1 VTFAGF
7 EPDVTLSFGTTERD
21 ALRAGDLNGDG
32 SADLVLHATKVRRG
46 VQCNGGVCSA
56 CGGTGEPVCEED
68 SLSACTTA
76 GGTCIIPVPP
86 PFPTG
91 SQPQWQNASNVD
103 SMPDPRQ
110 VIERVKY
117 WITAKVTPVGNNF
130 VINAGQ
136 CVGGGANAA
145 FCDNTSGS
153 LLSASLADLN
163 GDGLADVLM
172 RYRVSGF
179 DTSRIDRFAYRLNR
193 GGNVQGSALLAE
205 VDTQLILK
213 KREADRLQLA
223 DLTGDKRAD
232 LVYQISCLFPSP
244 CPNGANP
251 MKFRRFTGAGFGAAE
266 EAASGSPG
274 VLGGQNPDRW
284 LVLPM
289 DINGDGTAELVRYKA
304 DNSSSQNLYVVQ
316 SNLRYGGNDFIVKV
330 SNGLGAVHQVSFA
343 PMVNRYVYERA
354 FDGPRKDYGR
364 NSPVFDVFSP
374 LWVVRVARSSS
385 PGCPADALVC
395 LQDPGNLTATSV
407 VRYSYQ
413 GARVQTGGR
422 GFIGFASIRTED
434 IQNKLLTT
442 TEYRQDYPYIGP
454 ASSAAR
460 PAGRFQAALGAQAG
474 HRKRLH
480 HQPRCDHE
488 SFGPRWVAAPAVRL
502 RRQHW
507 LAALCPP
514 AQARGSL
521 PNGRCRLPCR

>member
-1 VTFAGF
+1 MLTIR
-7 EPDVTLSFGTTERD
+7 LKCFGVFFKP
-21 ALRAGDLNGDG
+21 GY
-32 SADLVLHATKVRRG
+32 
-46 VQCNGGVCSA
+46 
-56 CGGTGEPVCEED
+56 
-68 SLSACTTA
+68 
-76 GGTCIIPVPP
+76 
-86 PFPTG
+86 PT
-91 SQPQWQNASNVD
+91 
-103 SMPDPRQ
+103 
-110 VIERVKY
+110 
-117 WITAKVTPVGNNF
+117 
-130 VINAGQ
+130 
-136 CVGGGANAA
+136 
-145 FCDNTSGS
+145 
-153 LLSASLADLN
+153 
-163 GDGLADVLM
+163 
-172 RYRVSGF
+172 
-179 DTSRIDRFAYRLNR
+179 
-193 GGNVQGSALLAE
+193 GNVQGSALLAE

-364 NSPVFDVFSP
+364 DSPVFDVFSP

-442 TEYRQDYPYIGP
+442 TEYRQDYPYIGRP
-454 ASSAAR
+454 SRSIVQKLASVIEDPCLADPLNPICFEEPPIDCGPLICPVANAIA
-460 PAGRFQAALGAQAG
+460 PGLAKVGRFGASPRFMTLNDPVISDLSSGYTSNPVFEAAAQVPISVYSPSSTETRLAPHRTVCFCCSQRRALRWGQAG
-474 HRKRLH
+474 G
-480 HQPRCDHE
+480 QP
-488 SFGPRWVAAPAVRL
+488 V
-502 RRQHW
+502 
-507 LAALCPP
+507 
-514 AQARGSL
+514 
-521 PNGRCRLPCR
+521 